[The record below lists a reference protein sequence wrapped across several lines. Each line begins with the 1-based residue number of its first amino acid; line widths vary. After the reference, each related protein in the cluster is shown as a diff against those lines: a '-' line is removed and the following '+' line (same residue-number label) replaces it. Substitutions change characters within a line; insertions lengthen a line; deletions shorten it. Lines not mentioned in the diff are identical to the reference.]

1 MTYIEL
7 KEILKRNDIPDNVY
21 FISDS
26 GWECGATDMNGVYY
40 NKKENTIVFT
50 QDFSEYE
57 RKYTKENG
65 WEELL

>member
-1 MTYIEL
+1 MTYKEL
-7 KEILKRNDIPDNVY
+7 KEILKRNDIPDNVN

-26 GWECGATDMNGVYY
+26 GWECSATDMNGVYY

-50 QDFSEYE
+50 QCFSKYE